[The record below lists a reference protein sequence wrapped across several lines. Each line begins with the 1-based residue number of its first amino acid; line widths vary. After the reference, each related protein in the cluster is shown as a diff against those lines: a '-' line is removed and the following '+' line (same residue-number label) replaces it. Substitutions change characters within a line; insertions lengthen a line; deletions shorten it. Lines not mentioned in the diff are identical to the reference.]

1 MTLTDECF
9 RQLNDIEQKCFHGSW
24 TADTLLSE
32 LNNPLSVLCTISRD
46 DRIIGFALGRAAADE
61 GELFQ
66 IAVLEEHRRQG
77 IARQLLSQLH
87 EKLRER
93 GAVCCFLEVRSRNQG
108 AVSLY
113 EKDGYQRIAVRR
125 GYYGDDDA
133 LIYRRE
139 L

>member
-9 RQLNDIEQKCFHGSW
+9 QQLNEIEQKCFHGSW

-32 LNNPLSVLCTISRD
+32 LNSPLSVVCTVSRSG
-46 DRIIGFALGRAAADE
+46 RTAGFALGRAAADE

-66 IAVLEEHRRQG
+66 IAVLEEYRRQG
-77 IARQLLSQLH
+77 IAQQLLSALH
-87 EKLRER
+87 EKLKEK
-93 GAVCCFLEVRSRNQG
+93 GAVCCFLEVRSRNAA

-113 EKDGYQRIAVRR
+113 EKNGYQRIAVRR